1 MMYQK
6 QKMRA
11 SRDNTTR
18 SRIIR
23 LCFMIRRQLEPINLY
38 LTGMTRTYLI
48 GYEITENNE
57 IVLFLRFF
65 IFSLV
70 NGVTP
75 KFSYHLTLNDACLRG
90 ES

>member
-1 MMYQK
+1 
-6 QKMRA
+6 MRA

-38 LTGMTRTYLI
+38 LTGMTRIYLI

-75 KFSYHLTLNDACLRG
+75 KFSDHLTLNDACLRG